1 MEKSDI
7 SINLSVRD
15 TKYNSIATILSLCKV
30 KINGEWKQGVIY
42 TEIDRYTGY
51 PTIFVKST
59 DEFINSFDILEEQID
74 ENKEKQ

>member
-1 MEKSDI
+1 MEKNDI

-15 TKYNSIATILSLCKV
+15 IKYNSIATILSLCKV

-51 PTIFVKST
+51 RTVFVKSI
-59 DEFINSFDILEEQID
+59 DEFINSFNVIKEQTD
-74 ENKEKQ
+74 ESKEK

>member
-42 TEIDRYTGY
+42 TEIDSYTGY

-59 DEFINSFDILEEQID
+59 DEFINSFDIIEEQID

>member
-1 MEKSDI
+1 MEKSNI
-7 SINLSVRD
+7 SINLDVRD

-30 KINGEWKQGVIY
+30 KINGECKKGVIY

-51 PTIFVKST
+51 PTVFVKST
-59 DEFINSFDILEEQID
+59 DEFINSFDIIEEQID